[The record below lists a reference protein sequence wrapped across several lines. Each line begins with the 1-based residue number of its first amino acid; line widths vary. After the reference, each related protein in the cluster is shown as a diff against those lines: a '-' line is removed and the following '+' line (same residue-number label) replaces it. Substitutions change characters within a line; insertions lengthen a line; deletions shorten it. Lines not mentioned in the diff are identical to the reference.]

1 MAQDVAHYVGTN
13 SCAAASCHGGARQ
26 GPRWTTS
33 YSEWVQRDR
42 HAHAYTVLLGM
53 RSQRMARALNLKQP
67 AHRSAIC
74 LNCHA
79 LPPTPGGGTT
89 HHAKL
94 ATDGV
99 SCEACHGPASLW
111 IDRHMRADWGRVT
124 PAERH
129 ALHFFDT
136 GDVAVRTRACA
147 GCHVGGPGRD
157 VNHDLIAAGHPRLNF
172 EMAAYHANMAHHWDD
187 QSDEKRHS
195 GRVVSDGQSLREL
208 KLWAVGQVETL
219 RARVELSRWRAS
231 TAEAPWP
238 ELAETRCFACHH
250 DLRDAS
256 WRRGGARN
264 PGQLPWATWER
275 AMSSA
280 VAVIGPADERVGLAL
295 GAVDK
300 VTRAVAPDRKT
311 MIAATGKLAAS
322 LEAWSASLNSV
333 ELTLDD
339 LESVTRQLASATLK
353 DSPRDWDQAAQLYL
367 ALSSLQ
373 VARQKATGLTSER
386 DRQIDQA
393 LQEALPKMRGTLR
406 FPVGLDSAGQLR
418 NPVAKPAGI
427 PAALRQ
433 FDAAARAVHTAVMN
447 NEGARR

>member
-1 MAQDVAHYVGTN
+1 
-13 SCAAASCHGGARQ
+13 
-26 GPRWTTS
+26 
-33 YSEWVQRDR
+33 
-42 HAHAYTVLLGM
+42 
-53 RSQRMARALNLKQP
+53 
-67 AHRSAIC
+67 
-74 LNCHA
+74 
-79 LPPTPGGGTT
+79 
-89 HHAKL
+89 
-94 ATDGV
+94 
-99 SCEACHGPASLW
+99 
-111 IDRHMRADWGRVT
+111 
-124 PAERH
+124 
-129 ALHFFDT
+129 
-136 GDVAVRTRACA
+136 
-147 GCHVGGPGRD
+147 
-157 VNHDLIAAGHPRLNF
+157 
-172 EMAAYHANMAHHWDD
+172 
-187 QSDEKRHS
+187 
-195 GRVVSDGQSLREL
+195 
-208 KLWAVGQVETL
+208 
-219 RARVELSRWRAS
+219 
-231 TAEAPWP
+231 
-238 ELAETRCFACHH
+238 
-250 DLRDAS
+250 
-256 WRRGGARN
+256 
-264 PGQLPWATWER
+264 
-275 AMSSA
+275 MSSA